1 MKNQNENTNINSY
14 ILHQRRNER
23 VIYGTEEI
31 ELVKI
36 LKNIFKNWMK
46 IKKASEKIANKRN
59 CPNTCTSMIFEGDPG
74 QGKQNRICMQR
85 FIWNWKYYNYKVFLS
100 KGFI

>member
-1 MKNQNENTNINSY
+1 MKNPNENTNINSY

-31 ELVKI
+31 ELEKI

-46 IKKASEKIANKRN
+46 IKKANEKIANKRN
-59 CPNTCTSMIFEGDPG
+59 CPNTCTPMIFEGDPG
-74 QGKQNRICMQR
+74 QGKQTATEYVC
-85 FIWNWKYYNYKVFLS
+85 KDL
-100 KGFI
+100 